1 MKAKVAKHGHGR
13 AKMARKC
20 KYTCTTL
27 AYHGISVRIQNT
39 VKWPSTLL
47 YFSCMLTIDLTV
59 LSTLPTTY
67 MDRLVYTKN
76 NQKLNKQFCLNALH
90 MYL

>member
-1 MKAKVAKHGHGR
+1 MAVEEQRWR
-13 AKMARKC
+13 A
-20 KYTCTTL
+20 
-27 AYHGISVRIQNT
+27 SVSIRVPHWLIMVSQC
-39 VKWPSTLL
+39 VYK
-47 YFSCMLTIDLTV
+47 TIDLTV